1 MRGGSVKRKA
11 VGFYWTLPVP
21 WVGFSGLSEDIE
33 EAAQQSR
40 TIRYQMERVRS
51 WVADEGYD
59 LVKEE
64 VFLELAPDRGGEHVV
79 PPLDKLAAFCRAED
93 ATLLYVDFSEEQR
106 WRSHMIMDRWVE
118 KAGVDCVQIWPDT
131 VTIDGQNFKP
141 AEHFADWRAR
151 DKEWRAGKSAREAA
165 AKAKADELK
174 AKGLSLPAIAEQL
187 NALGVASPT
196 GKAWSGDNLR
206 KLLKSA

>member
-1 MRGGSVKRKA
+1 MLGGSVKRKA

-21 WVGFSGLSEDIE
+21 WVGFSGLSENIE

-51 WVADEGYD
+51 WAADEGYE

-79 PPLDKLAAFCRAED
+79 PPLDKLAAFCRA
-93 ATLLYVDFSEEQR
+93 
-106 WRSHMIMDRWVE
+106 
-118 KAGVDCVQIWPDT
+118 
-131 VTIDGQNFKP
+131 
-141 AEHFADWRAR
+141 R
-151 DKEWRAGKSAREAA
+151 DKEWRAGKRAREAA
-165 AKAKADELK
+165 AKARAGELK
-174 AKGLSLPAIAEQL
+174 AQGLSLPAIAEQL
-187 NALGVASPT
+187 NASGVASPT